1 MAENGGLVGGL
12 IRHAA
17 SKRASIQ
24 RTAKRLLRRA
34 IKDQGDKGPVPLS
47 FLFLYL
53 PESALIGLGILLPNV
68 NDIFP
73 GKAPDLGANEAKT
86 DLPVYGFRA

>member
-1 MAENGGLVGGL
+1 MEGDSGWGLGGEEEGGLGQP
-12 IRHAA
+12 R
-17 SKRASIQ
+17 
-24 RTAKRLLRRA
+24 RTM
-34 IKDQGDKGPVPLS
+34 D
-47 FLFLYL
+47 LFLHL

-73 GKAPDLGANEAKT
+73 GKGPDLGANEAKT

>member
-1 MAENGGLVGGL
+1 M
-12 IRHAA
+12 
-17 SKRASIQ
+17 
-24 RTAKRLLRRA
+24 
-34 IKDQGDKGPVPLS
+34 D
-47 FLFLYL
+47 LFLHL
-53 PESALIGLGILLPNV
+53 PESALIGLAILLPNV